1 MLENV
6 ADSVSNGGLEGYASR
21 VESRK
26 VYANELAWLEDCV
39 HRQMFTLS
47 QGKCKC
53 AAWHHDAFAALRDR
67 RWLVDEGV
75 PRVPTEFGLNRRDE
89 RRGVH
94 AGKDSI
100 FAFSSPNDTGS
111 G

>member
-39 HRQMFTLS
+39 HRQIFTLS
-47 QGKCKC
+47 QGKCKR
-53 AAWHHDAFAALRDR
+53 AAWHHS
-67 RWLVDEGV
+67 V
-75 PRVPTEFGLNRRDE
+75 LNI
-89 RRGVH
+89 
-94 AGKDSI
+94 KI
-100 FAFSSPNDTGS
+100 FNSTRADTNSSCEEAYVG
-111 G
+111 

>member
-39 HRQMFTLS
+39 HWQAHRQIFTLS
-47 QGKCKC
+47 QGKCKS
-53 AAWHHDAFAALRDR
+53 AVPGTTPAALGDR
-67 RWLVDEGV
+67 MRLV
-75 PRVPTEFGLNRRDE
+75 
-89 RRGVH
+89 
-94 AGKDSI
+94 
-100 FAFSSPNDTGS
+100 
-111 G
+111 

>member
-67 RWLVDEGV
+67 WRLINEV
-75 PRVPTEFGLNRRDE
+75 
-89 RRGVH
+89 
-94 AGKDSI
+94 
-100 FAFSSPNDTGS
+100 
-111 G
+111 

>member
-1 MLENV
+1 LLENV
-6 ADSVSNGGLEGYASR
+6 ADSVSNGGLERYASR

-53 AAWHHDAFAALRDR
+53 AASDHYTASALRDR
-67 RWLVDEGV
+67 WRLIYEV
-75 PRVPTEFGLNRRDE
+75 
-89 RRGVH
+89 
-94 AGKDSI
+94 
-100 FAFSSPNDTGS
+100 
-111 G
+111 